1 MSIINI
7 KLSDIIAHPNNPRRE
22 LGDLTELAAS
32 IKEQGI
38 LQNIT
43 VIDNTDGTY
52 TSIIG
57 HRRLAA
63 AKLAGLI
70 QAPCTVADMDEATQV
85 SVMLLENMQR
95 SDLTIYEQ
103 AQGFQMCLD
112 LGVTEDELSKKTG
125 LSKKTV
131 KHRVK
136 MLELDQDK
144 VKEKSKDATI
154 FDFIQLEKIK
164 DVKLRNEVLE
174 NLGTNNFNYSL
185 QNAIK
190 KEKYE
195 KLFKIIIPV
204 LEQFATKLNTKPSY
218 ETHIS
223 VDNWYTW
230 TEESKFRN
238 YEKPTD
244 KRTYQYFYNAA
255 NSDLTL
261 YCKKEEMESNELP
274 IKSKWEIEREER
286 EKRNVKVRELGKT
299 LFQLRIE
306 FIQNIESI
314 MIASP
319 KVDKILKY
327 YTGIILTAN
336 YVDTVAG
343 NDDYI
348 DTVELDNNLFYG
360 LIKYESDE
368 IDLNDVKK
376 QLDITLNKTLLY
388 IIYATLETKE
398 DISCM
403 NYNGVYDKDFWL
415 ELLYEFL
422 QEMGYEISDVE
433 KQILDGTHQIYIKEK
448 E

>member
-1 MSIINI
+1 MSIQNI
-7 KLSDIIAHPNNPRRE
+7 KLSDIKAHPNNPRRE

-43 VIDNTDGTY
+43 VVKNSDGTY

-63 AKLAGLI
+63 AKLAGLT
-70 QAPCTVADMDEATQV
+70 QAPCTIANMDEATQA

-112 LGVTEDELSKKTG
+112 LGITEDELSKKTG

-144 VKEKSKDATI
+144 VKEKCKDATI
-154 FDFIQLEKIK
+154 FDFVQLEKIK
-164 DVKLRNEVLE
+164 DIKLRNKVLE

-185 QNAIK
+185 QAAIK
-190 KEKYE
+190 QEKYE

-204 LEQFATKLNTKPSY
+204 LEQFATKLKKRPSY
-218 ETHIS
+218 ETHTS
-223 VDNWYTW
+223 VTSWGAW
-230 TEESKFRN
+230 TEESKFKN
-238 YEKPTD
+238 YEIPTD

-255 NSDLTL
+255 SSDLTL
-261 YCKKEEMESNELP
+261 YYKKKEMESNEP
-274 IKSKWEIEREER
+274 PVKSKWEIEREER
-286 EKRNVKVRELGKT
+286 EKRNDKVRELGKT

-306 FIQNIESI
+306 FIKNIESI

-319 KVDKILKY
+319 KFDKILKY

-336 YVDTVAG
+336 YVDSVAE

-348 DTVELDNNLFYG
+348 EGVELDNNLFYG
-360 LIKYESDE
+360 LIKYEPDE

-376 QLDITLNKTLLY
+376 QLDVTLNKTLLY
-388 IIYATLETKE
+388 IIYATLETRE
-398 DISCM
+398 DISCID
-403 NYNGVYDKDFWL
+403 YNGVYDKDFWL

-422 QEMGYEISDVE
+422 QEMGYEISDIE
-433 KQILDGTHQIYIKEK
+433 KQILDGTHPIYTKE
-448 E
+448 